1 MWWVIAF
8 IWFFILVILITGCAP
23 AGPMA
28 SYRDPVTG
36 QLCWGR
42 LDAETLTCAKE
53 GK

>member
-1 MWWVIAF
+1 MWWVIFF
-8 IWFFILVILITGCAP
+8 IWFFVLTVLFTACAV
-23 AGPMA
+23 APMA

-53 GK
+53 GRR